1 MIPRKAT
8 ATWGAK
14 YNLGDFNSL
23 HIEVTLDADI
33 EEGETVEQVTSALLD
48 AAKGQVREHAKDV
61 LLKRKVQVEEV
72 MAGLPVEVR
81 GQLK

>member
-1 MIPRKAT
+1 MILRKAT